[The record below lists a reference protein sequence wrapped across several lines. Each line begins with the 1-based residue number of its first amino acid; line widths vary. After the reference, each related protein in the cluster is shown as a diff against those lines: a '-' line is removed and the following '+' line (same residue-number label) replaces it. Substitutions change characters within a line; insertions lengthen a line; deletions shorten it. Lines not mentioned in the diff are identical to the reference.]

1 MQIESTVALIS
12 INATLIIQL
21 VSFLIFLFIINRIM
35 FRPLDQVKGTR
46 AARMVTLQ
54 QEIEAA
60 EQEVHRIMDALARE
74 ELKAKEEAL
83 ERQKLLEADAKEQT
97 KQIFDGVKA
106 EIDRLK
112 AQSKEHVKAQIAD
125 VRQHL
130 AEESQKLSRVI
141 MEKTLERRLTDE
153 TI

>member
-12 INATLIIQL
+12 INATMIIQL

-35 FRPLDQVKGTR
+35 FRPLDLVKGTR
-46 AARMVTLQ
+46 AARMETLQ

-83 ERQKLLEADAKEQT
+83 ERQKLLELDAKAQT

-112 AQSKEHVKAQIAD
+112 VQSKEHVKAQIAD

-130 AEESQKLSRVI
+130 AGESQKLSRVI